1 MRQIAK
7 LCVDRVGSLPM
18 EARYAGWKSPWGSD
32 MLNGKLSLEAIAI
45 DAEERDLD
53 PKHRSG
59 RQEFLENLVNRIS
72 DDATMG

>member
-1 MRQIAK
+1 
-7 LCVDRVGSLPM
+7 M